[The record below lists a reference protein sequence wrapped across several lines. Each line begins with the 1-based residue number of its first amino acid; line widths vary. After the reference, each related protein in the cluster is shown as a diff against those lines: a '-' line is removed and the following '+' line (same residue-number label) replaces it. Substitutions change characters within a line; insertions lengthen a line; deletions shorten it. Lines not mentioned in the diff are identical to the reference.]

1 MINIPLTA
9 MGHQPCG
16 EFVSCS
22 VSFNGQISV
31 LEVDQIPERIQ
42 GIFVSTITGTL
53 RYMG

>member
-42 GIFVSTITGTL
+42 GCLF
-53 RYMG
+53 RQ